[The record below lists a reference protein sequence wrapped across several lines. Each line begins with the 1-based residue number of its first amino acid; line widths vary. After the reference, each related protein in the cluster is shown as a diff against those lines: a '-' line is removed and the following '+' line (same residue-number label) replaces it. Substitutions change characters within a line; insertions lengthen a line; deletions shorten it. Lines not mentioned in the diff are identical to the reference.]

1 MGKLASTAKSKIK
14 DKINVDFKLL
24 ISFNKHAKKKRI
36 LSLPSFIHLNKIWT
50 FTSTGFSTVC
60 HMCEVKS
67 N

>member
-14 DKINVDFKLL
+14 DKINFDFKLL
-24 ISFNKHAKKKRI
+24 ISFNKHEKKKDTI
-36 LSLPSFIHLNKIWT
+36 LPSFIHLNKIWT
-50 FTSTGFSTVC
+50 VTSTGFSTVC